1 MGIFEIVS
9 YLLASSPNYYNWK
22 WISCIVLNGDWP
34 RSDHHNLSVFCY
46 YLYHR
51 YSVRSHYQE
60 SLQTGDGHR
69 RVGRPA
75 RGHGLPQPCMER
87 AFGNYCLLCLQP
99 STAGSW
105 SSCRAGQ
112 SVTDILSH
120 LSRRG
125 SDRSLEG
132 LTQLRSN
139 VSSQLPRPES
149 RRADSRHGAFAFRH
163 LYTLKSRTQ
172 SMAENDADLP
182 AGTSF

>member
-75 RGHGLPQPCMER
+75 RGHGLPQPCVER

-105 SSCRAGQ
+105 SSCRA
-112 SVTDILSH
+112 D
-120 LSRRG
+120 
-125 SDRSLEG
+125 
-132 LTQLRSN
+132 QLRSN

-172 SMAENDADLP
+172 SMAENDADLR